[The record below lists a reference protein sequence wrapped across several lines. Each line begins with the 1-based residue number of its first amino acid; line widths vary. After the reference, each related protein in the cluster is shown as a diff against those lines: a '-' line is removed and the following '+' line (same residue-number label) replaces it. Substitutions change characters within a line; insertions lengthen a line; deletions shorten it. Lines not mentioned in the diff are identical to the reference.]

1 MLFIDSF
8 RCYFLITLIVVS
20 QFATKLDILF
30 YMGKQYT
37 EKKHPYV
44 WSKRYGQMT

>member
-37 EKKHPYV
+37 EKNIRMFGAKDTD
-44 WSKRYGQMT
+44 K